1 MHTSHRKILTDVLS
15 LPTAPFAEHAVIDYV
30 RKFCKRPAD
39 LSLTEDRAGNLLV
52 RYRHGRATVK
62 HPVCLTAHVDH
73 PGFVAERMT
82 GPQTLRARWR
92 GGVRRS
98 YFVGTRVRFLVD
110 GRWIRGVVK
119 SVRARGRGGDAR
131 VETANVAIG
140 SQVPEGALGMW
151 DLAGPRIGRRFIRAA
166 GCDDLAGVAGML
178 CCIETLCRRR
188 PAGECFFLFTRAEE
202 VGFIGA
208 LAACR
213 LKTIPARC
221 IVVAVETSSELPS
234 ARIGDGPVLRVGD
247 RLSIFTPSATAF
259 CRTVADALAKRD
271 KLFTYQRK
279 LMDGGTCESSAYCDF
294 GYRATGVCLALGNY
308 HNMDVKR
315 RRIAP
320 EYVSTRDFENLV
332 KWFVALAESG
342 KSYADH
348 DADFRAR
355 LKALEKE
362 YAGLLEATR

>member
-1 MHTSHRKILTDVLS
+1 MHANHRRILTDVLS
-15 LPTAPFAEHAVIDYV
+15 LPTAPFAEHAVSDHV
-30 RKFCKRPAD
+30 RKFCTRRAA

-52 RYRHGRATVK
+52 RYRRGRGTVK
-62 HPVCLTAHVDH
+62 HPVCLTAHLDH

-82 GPQTLRARWR
+82 SPTTLHARWR
-92 GGVRRS
+92 GGVRRN
-98 YFVGTRVRFLVD
+98 YFVGTGVRFRVD
-110 GRWIRGVVK
+110 GRWVRGVVK
-119 SVRARGRGGDAR
+119 SVRVHRRGGDAR
-131 VETANVAIG
+131 VETARVTVR
-140 SQVPEGALGMW
+140 SPVPEGAVGMW
-151 DLAGPRIGRRFIRAA
+151 DLSGPRIGRRFICAG

-178 CCIETLCRRR
+178 CCIDALCRRR
-188 PAGECFFLFTRAEE
+188 SPGEGFFLFTRAEE

-213 LKTIPARC
+213 LRTIPARC

-271 KLFTYQRK
+271 KAFAYQRK

-294 GYRATGVCLALGNY
+294 GHRATGVCLALGNY
-308 HNMDVKR
+308 HNMDLRR
-315 RRIAP
+315 RRIAL

-332 KWFVALAESG
+332 KWFIALVRCG
-342 KSYADH
+342 KPYADH

-355 LKALEKE
+355 LRALEE
-362 YAGLLEATR
+362 EFAGVLKATR